1 MSNNTLGSYYVSLGM
16 KADHD
21 SFDKAKRAIGG
32 VTNNVTRL
40 IGAVRNASVIV
51 ATGLGTIANATGSLA
66 AKDLMLAES
75 MDMSSKSLK
84 AWQSVARVAHTDA
97 GAFVGKIAEL
107 NTRIWKLTKDG
118 VADDAL
124 LESWEKLR
132 HAAGETNAEFLK
144 IDDKQFLNM
153 SADDRAKT
161 ILRMGQAIKDKTD
174 AAMYVGNLLGSAGK
188 DITTYLHM
196 TGKNVDMLFNDGMS
210 RVFETEAGMQAGM
223 RYQEAMT
230 KTVESFKS
238 ISAESF
244 NQLGGG
250 LVPIFDEL
258 NSYLKDHGSE
268 ITQRITGFSND
279 IKTIAEVLAPIVG
292 TSIKTAVNMLVDLTG
307 AVSGLL
313 TGDWDRVGENLK
325 KFFRDFRLGIDGLL
339 FGSEVTEQIKELDAQ
354 RDAGLITGSEYL
366 HQKGA
371 LVSEKEQKKIRDNA
385 AKNVK
390 NRLGLND
397 DEYEMYQNIKNYVSN
412 LRELPSH
419 KEIKGTKVVSSY
431 VYTSELPRDMQE
443 FVNKYNLSNK
453 IQNLRA
459 GEIPDGVLK
468 RRENY
473 QKSLLG
479 NEIEA
484 DNSIQD
490 GIIRPNGQVT
500 QVAPD
505 DWVFALRDVGNL
517 TNALASKNAPTI
529 PMRSWAALLEDIQ
542 QRAMEVIPAM
552 TVHNNAN
559 APQHITINIKQSV
572 ESTSNEWLPQTLRE
586 QAALGVQDG
595 MQQARD
601 GFRRLQ
607 MMSGTL

>member
-75 MDMSSKSLK
+75 MNMSSKSLK

-196 TGKNVDMLFNDGMS
+196 TGKNVDSLFSDGMS
-210 RVFETEAGMQAGM
+210 RVFETEESMKKSMEMQTSMIKTLESLRSISNVVGGEVSGAITPFIDEFNDWLVTHGD
-223 RYQEAMT
+223 EIT
-230 KTVESFKS
+230 DKITKLGKGIKTVADS
-238 ISAESF
+238 
-244 NQLGGG
+244 
-250 LVPIFDEL
+250 
-258 NSYLKDHGSE
+258 LK
-268 ITQRITGFSND
+268 
-279 IKTIAEVLAPIVG
+279 PIVG
-292 TSIKTAVNMLVDLTG
+292 DTLKAAVPLFKDLSAAMTA
-307 AVSGLL
+307 LL
-313 TGDWDRVGENLK
+313 AGDWDKLGQDLEGFFGHFANGAARFAGVDTASGMQNAVENAGNVILDK
-325 KFFRDFRLGIDGLL
+325 DSSLLSKLLAFLGL
-339 FGSEVTEQIKELDAQ
+339 TAQ
-354 RDAGLITGSEYL
+354 EGMYA
-366 HQKGA
+366 A
-371 LVSEKEQKKIRDNA
+371 NA
-385 AKNVK
+385 ALGKNEDV
-390 NRLGLND
+390 NQLN
-397 DEYEMYQNIKNYVSN
+397 NIKQKVK
-412 LRELPSH
+412 
-419 KEIKGTKVVSSY
+419 KENEQLGRKNSKGYAFNSY
-431 VYTSELPRDMQE
+431 SLE
-443 FVNKYNLSNK
+443 
-453 IQNLRA
+453 IQNSTIEMINKGFHPIGFDWLDPKSQI
-459 GEIPDGVLK
+459 EL
-468 RRENY
+468 ENKFY
-473 QKSLLG
+473 PNINNK
-479 NEIEA
+479 
-484 DNSIQD
+484 IQD

-505 DWVFALRDVGNL
+505 DWVFAMRDVGDF
-517 TNALASKNAPTI
+517 TNALASKNTPVI

-552 TVHNNAN
+552 SVHNNTN

-572 ESTSNEWLPQTLRE
+572 ETTSNEWLPQTLRE
-586 QAALGVQDG
+586 QAAMGVQDG